1 MSDALTVDSIRP
13 CLEGSV
19 PAMVA
24 TCAPDGTPNVTYA
37 SEVHYVDQRHVAL
50 SFQFFNKT
58 RENILAHPYATVLVA
73 HPDTAAQYLL
83 RLRYL
88 RTEQSGPLFESMK
101 AKLAGIASHTGMAG
115 VFKLRG
121 ADVYEVRSIERVPGA
136 ELPAR
141 PRRCSP
147 LAALRGVMQT
157 MAAQTELAALLD
169 ATLAALQTHFGID
182 HAMVLLLDARRDRL
196 FTVASRGYA
205 DSGIGSEIPVG
216 QGVIGVAAQHNVPI
230 RIMHMTSDIA
240 YSRAARSAAM
250 SGGLADQIETE
261 IPLPGL
267 PESRSQLAVPI
278 VLNAAVAGVLYV
290 ESPEDSRFG
299 YDDEDALVAV
309 ATQLGAAIALLQQT
323 HASAEAEEVAAR
335 TDAAAGAAP
344 VGEPVVVRR
353 YRVNDSV
360 FIGDDYLIKGVAG
373 SIFWKL
379 MRDFTGSGR
388 TDFSNRELRVDPS
401 IRLPDIADNLE
412 ARLILLQRRLAERCD
427 FLRIE
432 KTGRG
437 RFRLK
442 VGRPLKL
449 IEVT

>member
-1 MSDALTVDSIRP
+1 M
-13 CLEGSV
+13 
-19 PAMVA
+19 
-24 TCAPDGTPNVTYA
+24 
-37 SEVHYVDQRHVAL
+37 
-50 SFQFFNKT
+50 
-58 RENILAHPYATVLVA
+58 
-73 HPDTAAQYLL
+73 
-83 RLRYL
+83 
-88 RTEQSGPLFESMK
+88 
-101 AKLAGIASHTGMAG
+101 
-115 VFKLRG
+115 
-121 ADVYEVRSIERVPGA
+121 
-136 ELPAR
+136 
-141 PRRCSP
+141 
-147 LAALRGVMQT
+147 
-157 MAAQTELAALLD
+157 
-169 ATLAALQTHFGID
+169 
-182 HAMVLLLDARRDRL
+182 
-196 FTVASRGYA
+196 
-205 DSGIGSEIPVG
+205 
-216 QGVIGVAAQHNVPI
+216 
-230 RIMHMTSDIA
+230 
-240 YSRAARSAAM
+240 
-250 SGGLADQIETE
+250 
-261 IPLPGL
+261 
-267 PESRSQLAVPI
+267 
-278 VLNAAVAGVLYV
+278 
-290 ESPEDSRFG
+290 
-299 YDDEDALVAV
+299 AV
-309 ATQLGAAIALLQQT
+309 ATQLGASIALLQQA

-379 MRDFTGSGR
+379 VRDFTGSGR

>member
-73 HPDTAAQYLL
+73 HPETAAQYLL
-83 RLRYL
+83 KLRYL
-88 RTEQSGPLFESMK
+88 RTEESGPLFESMK

-121 ADVYEVRSIERVPGA
+121 ADVYEVRSIERVPGI
-136 ELPAR
+136 ELPAP

-147 LAALRGVMQT
+147 LAALQ
-157 MAAQTELAALLD
+157 AY
-169 ATLAALQTHFGID
+169 FGID
-182 HAMVLLLDARRDRL
+182 YAMVLLLDARRDRL
-196 FTVASRGYA
+196 FTVASRGYE
-205 DSGIGSEIPVG
+205 DSGVGSEIPVG

-240 YSRAARSAAM
+240 YSRAARSAAL
-250 SGGLADQIETE
+250 SGGLADQFETE

-278 VLNAAVAGVLYV
+278 VLNAALAGVLYV

-309 ATQLGAAIALLQQT
+309 ATQLGASIALLQQV
-323 HASAEAEEVAAR
+323 HASAEAEEVSAR
-335 TDAAAGAAP
+335 SDTAAGAAP

-379 MRDFTGSGR
+379 VRDFTASGR
-388 TDFSNRELRVDPS
+388 TDFSNRELRVDPA